1 MSIKEIYK
9 GWEIEKA
16 DYGYYEATN
25 LNDCD
30 AFQIFDRSVK
40 ALKLEIDEKHILY
53 KK

>member
-16 DYGYYEATN
+16 DYRYYEATN

-30 AFQIFDRSVK
+30 ASQIFAKSVK
-40 ALKLEIDEKHILY
+40 EVKLEIDEEDE
-53 KK
+53 